1 MVDILLKQQT
11 VLVIRAL
18 YFCMEKRWSELEKRF
33 NLSTAQQHILFLLAT
48 NESVLS
54 PTQLSELGCWHIST
68 VTRLLKPLQEKGF
81 IQLTVNKDKRR
92 YKQVTITVNGKQTLN
107 QIMDSVRD
115 MEQFPFNL
123 THLSEGEL
131 KAFLDYG
138 QRILGVQKGDQF
150 MKMLQEARVK
160 NYDYA

>member
-1 MVDILLKQQT
+1 MMDILLKQQT

-18 YFCMEKRWSELEKRF
+18 YFCMEKKWSELEKRF

-54 PTQLSELGCWHIST
+54 PTQLSELGCWHSST

-92 YKQVTITVNGKQTLN
+92 YKQVTITVNGKQVLN
-107 QIMDSVRD
+107 QIMNAVRD
-115 MEQFPFNL
+115 MEQFPFIL
-123 THLSEGEL
+123 SHFSEGEL

-150 MKMLQEARVK
+150 RKMLQEARVK